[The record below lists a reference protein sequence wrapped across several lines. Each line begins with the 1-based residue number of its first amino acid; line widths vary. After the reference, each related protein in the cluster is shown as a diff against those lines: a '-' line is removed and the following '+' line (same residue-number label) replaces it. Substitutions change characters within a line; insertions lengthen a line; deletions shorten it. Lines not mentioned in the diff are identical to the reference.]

1 MKELYTKMSGTSVAT
16 PVVAGAAALMFSKD
30 SNMSPSAIKE
40 VLMESAFNMSNV
52 SKYAQGSGI
61 LIYVRV

>member
-1 MKELYTKMSGTSVAT
+1 
-16 PVVAGAAALMFSKD
+16 MFSKD

-61 LIYVRV
+61 LNIRACMNLK